1 MECGV
6 RLLAM
11 GIIYEDHREDIANRH
26 LVVVLVR
33 MTNSLIVRP
42 KTRLEIYFN
51 RFFNLIDVV
60 GPKYCLPG

>member
-1 MECGV
+1 MVGDTLSRRPMECGV

-51 RFFNLIDVV
+51 RFF
-60 GPKYCLPG
+60 